1 MGFSCGIVGL
11 PNVGKSTLFNAMTGA
26 GVAADNYP
34 FCTIDPNV
42 GVAVVPDSR
51 LDQIVEIARPQRAVP
66 AVVEFTDIAGL
77 VAGASQGEGLGNQ
90 FLHHIREIDAIA
102 HVVRCFEDPNVT
114 HVAGTIDPIADIQ
127 TIDTELGLAD
137 LETVERAIAKAQRRA
152 RAGEKEAQASVTIF
166 ERVHAHLAAGHP
178 VRSMELAS
186 TEGIAVRDLFLLTAK
201 PLMYVANV
209 GDDQLHDNPWV
220 ARVAEYAEAE
230 RAGVVAL
237 TGALEAELAQLDPTD
252 RDAMLAEYGLDEPG
266 LETVIH
272 AAYRLVGLETFFTA
286 MESEARAWTVR
297 RGTKAPAAAGQIH
310 TDFERGFVRAE
321 VIPYEDYVAAHGEQ
335 GAKEA
340 GAMRVEGRD
349 YVVQE
354 GDVIRFRFNV

>member
-1 MGFSCGIVGL
+1 VTLAWASFS
-11 PNVGKSTLFNAMTGA
+11 P
-26 GVAADNYP
+26 
-34 FCTIDPNV
+34 
-42 GVAVVPDSR
+42 
-51 LDQIVEIARPQRAVP
+51 AR
-66 AVVEFTDIAGL
+66 
-77 VAGASQGEGLGNQ
+77 
-90 FLHHIREIDAIA
+90 
-102 HVVRCFEDPNVT
+102 
-114 HVAGTIDPIADIQ
+114 
-127 TIDTELGLAD
+127 
-137 LETVERAIAKAQRRA
+137 
-152 RAGEKEAQASVTIF
+152 ASVTIF

-186 TEGIAVRDLFLLTAK
+186 SEGIAVRDLFLLTAK

-286 MESEARAWTVR
+286 METEARAWTVR